1 MTQGSLQNTP
11 PGPTLA
17 DYHRWPPDP
26 PASGLASPPL
36 GGQGRAVSSRPATGL
51 LGQVDPEG
59 EPEIGPAV
67 DDGAEAAA

>member
-11 PGPTLA
+11 SGPTLA
-17 DYHRWPPDP
+17 DYHRWPPYP

-36 GGQGRAVSSRPATGL
+36 GGQGRADLEPAGDGL
-51 LGQVDPEG
+51 LGQVDSEG
-59 EPEIGPAV
+59 EPKIGPAV